1 MPRILLVDDDIAEIS
16 AVKRVLARSGH
27 QPVLATNASDAMAAV
42 NQLPPDLV
50 IVGSTCEN
58 GEALLLANRLASG
71 DTGDEI
77 RVIVLGEAP
86 GTPPGAPILPRPVDP
101 TQLAEEVA
109 RTLASAQPAEPPSP
123 APRAA
128 APPPAPPPPQKA
140 PAAKAQPLGRIS
152 KPKAIIPPPPPDAPA
167 AAPGTLRRRQT
178 DLYPPPP
185 AAPPRASPV
194 PRHDAP
200 AADPRPVLSVEVT
213 AALEPVPAR
222 EATPRP
228 GGPDRKAAAQALRAR
243 AEELR
248 RATPPPRAPSPIPEE
263 VVDDELDALLE
274 RPEERPI
281 SDFAAELGTD
291 LEAIH
296 QAMPDAPALTP
307 RTRSAAHEAL
317 DAQAERA
324 AQEHAARLAAQE
336 AAAAQAAEEARA
348 AQAEAAR
355 LAAEAQAALET
366 QAAQAAQLEA
376 AAIAAAE
383 EARREAEARAAH
395 EAAARAARE
404 AAARAAEETEA
415 ARREA
420 LRAAEEARHHGAA
433 AEEEAR
439 RARDAEARA
448 QAEADARQR
457 LEEELERLRQQME
470 LERRSADDRVAEER
484 QRAAATTDAAEE
496 LSRLAEEQAQARADE
511 ELRRRE
517 EQEEE
522 LRRAIES
529 ARADMDALRRRNEE
543 EARRRAE
550 VEAELARLTEEAAKR
565 AATPPPAPAAAFAFP
580 EPAVPMPPPPDPLE
594 EEARLR
600 ALARAEGPSADPAA
614 APPPPAL
621 PPPDLRS
628 GALVDVPAPRL
639 LALAWKARLTG
650 RLDFQ
655 GAAARSLHFEDG
667 RIVGATSAE
676 PSERLEE
683 LALRI
688 GLLTRDQYR
697 QIGPSAA
704 ALPARRAALL
714 LLERGYLKANELT
727 SLVRRRAEEIVFGL
741 FADESARFRWVGAEV
756 PPEERVGL
764 DRSTLALSVEGV
776 RRRWLSARVDAVLG
790 GAATLL
796 TPAAGPTAAEL
807 ALSPEERKAV
817 ALADGLRTLDEVETA
832 SPLDPLSTRQV
843 LAALVL
849 VGSLSIRILG
859 AGRAASLGAAA
870 IDLARVGDKL
880 DQARRADYFTILG
893 VGRLCTPHE
902 VRDAADRLA
911 AEFAPARFSGVRE
924 EGLPAR
930 LEEIL
935 RVVADAREVLA
946 DERLREEYLK
956 GLGE

>member
-58 GEALLLANRLASG
+58 GEALALANKLASG
-71 DTGDEI
+71 DAGTEL

-86 GTPPGAPILPRPVDP
+86 GSPPGAPILPRPVDP

-109 RTLASAQPAEPPSP
+109 RTLASARPAEPPSP
-123 APRAA
+123 
-128 APPPAPPPPQKA
+128 PPPPPPPEKA
-140 PAAKAQPLGRIS
+140 NAAKAQPVGRIS
-152 KPKAIIPPPPPDAPA
+152 RPKAIIPPPPDAPA
-167 AAPGTLRRRQT
+167 APAAPGNLRRRQT
-178 DLYPPPP
+178 DLYPPP

-213 AALEPVPAR
+213 AALEPVAPTR

-296 QAMPDAPALTP
+296 QAMPEGPSLTP
-307 RTRSAAHEAL
+307 RSRSAAHQAL

-324 AQEHAARLAAQE
+324 AQEHAARLVAQE
-336 AAAAQAAEEARA
+336 AAAAQAAQEARA

-355 LAAEAQAALET
+355 LAAEAQAALEA

-376 AAIAAAE
+376 VAMAAAE

-415 ARREA
+415 VRQEA
-420 LRAAEEARHHGAA
+420 LRAAEEARHKGAA

-496 LSRLAEEQAQARADE
+496 LSRLAEEQAQSRAAE
-511 ELRRRE
+511 EMRRRE

-550 VEAELARLTEEAAKR
+550 VEAELARLTGEAAKR
-565 AATPPPAPAAAFAFP
+565 AAAPPAGPAPAFAFP
-580 EPAVPMPPPPDPLE
+580 EPAIPMPPPPDPLE

-600 ALARAEGPSADPAA
+600 ALARAEGPAADPAA

-688 GLLTRDQYR
+688 GLVTRDQYR

-741 FADESARFRWVGAEV
+741 FADESARFRWVGADV

-764 DRSTLALSVEGV
+764 DRSTLALSIEGV

-807 ALSPEERKAV
+807 ALSPEERRAV
-817 ALADGLRTLDEVETA
+817 ALADGLRTLDEIETA

-902 VRDAADRLA
+902 VREAADRLA
-911 AEFAPARFSGVRE
+911 AEFAPGRFAGVRE